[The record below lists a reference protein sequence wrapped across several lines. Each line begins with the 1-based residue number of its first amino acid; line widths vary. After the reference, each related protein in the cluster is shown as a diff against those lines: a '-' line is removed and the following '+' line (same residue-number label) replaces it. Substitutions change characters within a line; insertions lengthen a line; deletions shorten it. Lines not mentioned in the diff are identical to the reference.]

1 MFKRIIS
8 LLLALLMAGGI
19 CLSGVAEEFTPK
31 PAYRFLDSSTPVN
44 ERLDEILSLMT
55 LGEKIAMSTGG
66 TAIARLGLNSARGG
80 SGEAL
85 HGITAASSSTVFPTP
100 LGMSQSWD
108 TELMYDY
115 GAVVAEE
122 SLADNGGPG
131 RLAPVLDVLHD
142 PRAGR
147 AYETM
152 GEDSFLV
159 GKLGEAIT
167 GGMNQ
172 RTEDGYFQFIPILK
186 HPMPYNTE
194 INRLWTN
201 IVMSPRNYREYY
213 MRTFKYSISA
223 GNAKSLMNT
232 YQMVNGVP
240 FSVNPIQ
247 TELLN
252 EWTPD
257 YEGTGHYE
265 YTTVNDYGSGSS
277 MFVHSQRYFPDS
289 VLGRAFGV
297 AQGAQNGQ
305 LSWSFRSYGSWTA
318 ATDLL
323 YDAYARG
330 FITEEDLEENA
341 RRTLANGIRLGD
353 FDQLELKSPYI
364 VPGSTTS
371 KNRVDVV
378 KENRETAFRMSQE
391 QIVLLKNDGILPLSG
406 EAVKEAALLGPMADI
421 LLNDHYTG
429 ARTYA
434 ITLLDALQN
443 KLGREHVAFDRAV
456 DTIAIK
462 ASNGKYLEAANNPTW
477 CATSKS
483 NEDDIPIKAVGNL
496 SRVTMDDVPYL
507 FERYDYGST
516 YNLLRTPIN
525 GQYVQIT
532 PFAVSKGSSSMA
544 GNAYSVTMIN
554 DTSAPGEANRVSGAT
569 NYVNHTTFRI
579 VPTDDGYYGLYNLIA
594 GNGSN
599 GGVGKAYDADDED
612 LNNGSYV
619 ILASDNTLVADLST
633 IGPYR
638 NEIHQDGAS
647 VLDSKVD
654 IDGADEVI
662 DNLADES
669 KFQIDVVRS
678 SEQAVDETLAQVAQ
692 DAPVILVL
700 GYEPHLNAREAI
712 DLYHPGL
719 SDQQMRIIR
728 HVTDDLG
735 RDCILVIKTGSPMT
749 ITEDVQ
755 NNPRV
760 KAILEIGHSGQEEGS
775 ALVSVLFDD
784 GYSVPAVGF
793 APATPEYN
801 TGDTPVPFEAY
812 PGYLADEA
820 AGTIPAAS
828 PAGRLSATWYKKI
841 SDIIGCSEDHAPASY
856 AWPAYDEET
865 NDNLSNLN
873 GTINNGIMIYDI
885 IKGER
890 TYQYFNGEP
899 LYPFGFGLSYGSF
912 AYSGVTL
919 SPVKDGCFTVTG
931 SVANTGAYASDEVV
945 EVYSAFISPESRID
959 QANQRLIAF
968 ARLHDIQPGE
978 TRPFSFT
985 VDMKDTMGVYDV
997 EAEKLIVEMGDYLI
1011 RAVSSSGDAAADGNS
1026 AILTVTAENGG
1037 EAAASRDLTQKKLAA
1052 HYDDYS
1058 TVGKQLDDIETVS
1071 SSVAYASDTAV
1082 QFRKN
1087 GAWIVFKDAVFSEAQ
1102 QVFTARLGADRSAVF
1117 SVYALPAGSDPALLE
1132 GASPVAAFSLSDT
1145 RPIQGLPTGLGI
1157 GPVGVNPGTPEG
1169 QAYADAYVKPEFTVL
1184 CQEVNLA
1191 AGHWD
1196 VYLKTD
1202 TRGVRLDWFKF
1213 GQAAD
1218 HAEAIAVSQLYKL
1231 DSIRVQGGELAL
1243 TADLTPVTAV
1253 DSVSWAVTG
1262 ADGQPTDLASI
1273 SDKGVLTAAAKANG
1287 TVIVTATANGLTASK
1302 EILITNQLDE
1312 NKAIIDGAP
1321 KTVEYLQL
1329 TTNGANGATDS
1340 IVRYQGTNQQV
1351 AVFSEQFSE
1360 NAAQYVAPGTYL
1372 RIPADQIRWA
1382 VTGLDGAATDLAT
1395 LDETGLLTATGKGD
1409 GKVLV
1414 TATLIANPDLVAQR
1428 VILLQNQTPKDAFT
1442 MIQAECYD
1450 VAEGYAAPAASTT
1463 FGKGGNE
1470 MGMCVQLAPSANAVS
1485 NTLLYKLV
1493 DFGDGATELHL
1504 RMASNGPAVAIR
1516 VLVDGRE
1523 VAVLTD
1529 VGTADS
1535 FTYDDVAATFDSIQ
1549 GVHDLALEFS
1559 GAAARVNWLQFN

>member
-1 MFKRIIS
+1 MVKKIVS
-8 LLLALLMAGGI
+8 LLLALLMAGMI
-19 CLSGVAEEFTPK
+19 CLTGVAEEFTPH
-31 PAYRFLDSSTPVN
+31 PAYGFLDSNTPVG

-85 HGITAASSSTVFPTP
+85 HGITGATYSTVFPTP

-108 TELMYDY
+108 TDLMYEY

-247 TELLN
+247 SELLN

-297 AQGAQNGQ
+297 SQGAKNGQ

-330 FITEEDLEENA
+330 MITEEELEENA

-353 FDQLELKSPYI
+353 YDQLELQSPYLL
-364 VPGSTTS
+364 PGSTTS
-371 KNRVDVV
+371 QDRQEVV
-378 KENRETAFRMSQE
+378 KDNRETAFQMSQE

-406 EAVKEAALLGPMADI
+406 EAVSEVALFGPMADI

-429 ARTYA
+429 ARSYA

-443 KLGREHVAFDRAV
+443 KLGKENVAFDRAI

-462 ASNGKYLEAANNPTW
+462 AANGKYLEAANNTIW
-477 CATSKS
+477 SATSKS
-483 NEDDIPIKAVGNL
+483 REDDIPVKAIGEL
-496 SRVTMDDVPYL
+496 DKVTMDDVAYL

-516 YNLLRTPIN
+516 YNLVRTPIN

-532 PFAVSKGSSSMA
+532 PYALSAASSSMA
-544 GNAYSVTMIN
+544 GNAYSVTMVN
-554 DTSAPGEANRVSGAT
+554 NTSAPGEANRVSGAT
-569 NYVNHTTFRI
+569 NYVNHTTFRF
-579 VPTDDGYYGLYNLIA
+579 VQTNDGYWGLYNLIA

-619 ILASDNTLVADLST
+619 TLASDNTLVADLST

-638 NEIHQDGAS
+638 NEVHQDGAS
-647 VLDSKVD
+647 VFDSKVD
-654 IDGADEVI
+654 IDGTDDVI

-669 KFQIDVVRS
+669 KFEIDVVRS
-678 SEQAVDETLAQVAQ
+678 SEQAIDETLANVAA
-692 DAPVILVL
+692 DAPIILVL

-719 SDQQMRIIR
+719 SDQQMRIIN
-728 HVTDDLG
+728 HVTYDLG

-749 ITEDVQ
+749 ITEEVDS
-755 NNPRV
+755 NPRV

-801 TGDTPVPFEAY
+801 TGDEPVPFETY
-812 PGYLADEA
+812 PGYLADEE

-828 PAGRLSATWYKKI
+828 PAGRLSATWYKQI
-841 SDIIGCSEDHAPASY
+841 SDIVGCSEDHAPASY

-899 LYPFGFGLSYGSF
+899 LYAFGYGLTYGDF
-912 AYSGVTL
+912 VYSDVAL
-919 SPVKDGCFTVTG
+919 SAATNGIFTVTG
-931 SVANTGAYASDEVV
+931 NVTNNGAYASDEVV
-945 EVYSAFISPESRID
+945 EVYSSFISEESRID

-978 TRPFSFT
+978 TRAFSFDI
-985 VDMKDTMGVYDV
+985 DMTDTMSVYDV
-997 EAEKLIVEMGDYLI
+997 EAEKLIVEIGDYLI

-1026 AILTVTAENGG
+1026 AILAVTAENGG
-1037 EAAASRDLTQKKLAA
+1037 EAVTSRDLTKVKLAA
-1052 HYDDYS
+1052 DYDDYS

-1071 SSVAYASDTAV
+1071 SSIAYASDTALL
-1082 QFRKN
+1082 FRKN
-1087 GAWIVFKDAVFSEAQ
+1087 GAWIVFEDTVFAEDQ
-1102 QVFTARLGADRSAVF
+1102 KVFTALVGADRDAVLA
-1117 SVYALPAGSDPALLE
+1117 VYALPAGSDPALLDS
-1132 GASPVAAFSLSDT
+1132 AAPVAAFSLGDT
-1145 RPIQGLPTGLGI
+1145 RPVEGLPTGLGI
-1157 GPVGVNPGTPEG
+1157 GPVGANPGTPEG
-1169 QAYADAYVKPEFTVL
+1169 QAYADAYVKPEWITVTTDID
-1184 CQEVNLA
+1184 LA
-1191 AGHWD
+1191 AGNYD
-1196 VYLKTD
+1196 VYLKAE
-1202 TRGVRLDWFKF
+1202 TRGIRVDWFKF
-1213 GQAAD
+1213 GVAAD
-1218 HAEAIAVSQLYKL
+1218 HAEAIAISQLYTL
-1231 DSIRVQGGELAL
+1231 DSIRVKGGELAL
-1243 TADLTPVTAV
+1243 TADLTPVSSV
-1253 DSVSWAVTG
+1253 DAVTWSVTG
-1262 ADGQPTDLASI
+1262 DLAAI
-1273 SDKGVLTAAAKANG
+1273 SDKGVLTANG
-1287 TVIVTATANGLTASK
+1287 KGNGIVTVTAEAGGLTASK
-1302 EILITNQLDE
+1302 DILITNQLDE
-1312 NKAIIDGAP
+1312 NKVLVNGAP

-1340 IVRYQGTNQQV
+1340 IVRYQGTNKQV

-1360 NAAQYVAPGTYL
+1360 NAAAYVAPGTYL
-1372 RIPADQIRWA
+1372 QVPADQIIWSL
-1382 VTGLDGAATDLAT
+1382 TDLDGNPTELAT
-1395 LDETGLLTATGKGD
+1395 LDDAGLLTAAGKGD

-1414 TATLIANPDLVAQR
+1414 TATLATNPDITAQR
-1428 VILLQNQTPKDAFT
+1428 VILLQNQETKDAFT

-1450 VAEGYAAPAASTT
+1450 LGEGYASPSATST

-1470 MGMCVQLAPSANAVS
+1470 MGLYVQMTATGDTPVA
-1485 NTLLYKLV
+1485 LLYKLV
-1493 DFGDGATELHL
+1493 DFGEGATELHL
-1504 RMASNGPAVAIR
+1504 RMASASPDVVVR
-1516 VLVDGRE
+1516 VLVDGEE
-1523 VAVLTD
+1523 VAVLNG
-1529 VGTADS
+1529 VGTSDAL
-1535 FTYDDVAATFDSIQ
+1535 TYADVAAAIAPVQ
-1549 GVHDLALEFS
+1549 GVHDLVLEFS
-1559 GAAARVNWLQFN
+1559 GAAARLNWLQFN